1 MSKEVLERIASTG
14 LNGMKKAELKKTF
27 GKNCDNILQKLI
39 DTEQIFIEKKGV
51 AYFVWTRDN
60 YVSYLS
66 QNDPKCKIVLSMAM
80 GKSHS
85 SAKVKEYANNIGET
99 VNEIPQQNVASQASD
114 FKVEFDRR
122 LTESSISIGWAPFSD
137 IRKKICESKKISPE
151 NFYSMATELVER
163 HREKY
168 EVSSGGQEGII
179 MRGLVHG
186 YVRNV

>member
-1 MSKEVLERIASTG
+1 MMEEVLERISSAG
-14 LNGMKKAELKKTF
+14 INGIKKAELKKTF
-27 GKNCDNILQKLI
+27 RKNCDNILQNLI
-39 DTEQIFIEKKGV
+39 EKEQIFVEKKGM

-60 YVSYLS
+60 YIIHLS
-66 QNDPKCKIVLSMAM
+66 QNDPKFKNALNMVM
-80 GKSHS
+80 GVSHS
-85 SAKVKEYANNIGET
+85 VAKVKQHTNNLDKAVTMISK
-99 VNEIPQQNVASQASD
+99 QNLTNPDDD

-122 LTESSISIGWAPFSD
+122 LTESSTSIGWAPFSE
-137 IRKKICESKKISPE
+137 IRKKICESKKISTE
-151 NFYSMATELVER
+151 NFYTMATNLVEI

>member
-1 MSKEVLERIASTG
+1 MSEKVFERITSAG
-14 LNGMKKAELKKTF
+14 LNGIKKVELKKTF

-39 DTEQIFIEKKGV
+39 DEKQIFVEKKGV

-60 YVSYLS
+60 YISYLS
-66 QNDPKCKIVLSMAM
+66 QNDPKCKIVLSVAM
-80 GKSHS
+80 GKSHLET
-85 SAKVKEYANNIGET
+85 KIKDDNNIGDI
-99 VNEIPQQNVASQASD
+99 VNKTSQQNVANQVSD

-122 LTESSISIGWAPFSD
+122 LTESSTSIGWAPFSD
-137 IRKKICESKKISPE
+137 IRKKICESKKISSE

>member
-1 MSKEVLERIASTG
+1 MSENIFESIASAG
-14 LNGMKKAELKKTF
+14 LNGIKKAELKKTF

-66 QNDPKCKIVLSMAM
+66 QNDPKCKIVLSMDM
-80 GKSHS
+80 GKSHFD
-85 SAKVKEYANNIGET
+85 AKVKEYNNIGDT
-99 VNEIPQQNVASQASD
+99 VNKTSQQNVANQVGD
-114 FKVEFDRR
+114 FKVEFDKR
-122 LTESSISIGWAPFSD
+122 LTESSTSIGWAPFSD
-137 IRKKICESKKISPE
+137 IRKKICESKKISSE
-151 NFYSMATELVER
+151 NFYSMATELVEKY
-163 HREKY
+163 REKY

>member
-1 MSKEVLERIASTG
+1 MNEKVLERIAFAG
-14 LNGMKKAELKKTF
+14 LNGIKKTELKKTF
-27 GKNCDNILQKLI
+27 GKECDDVLQNLI
-39 DTEQIFIEKKGV
+39 DAEQIFVEKKGV
-51 AYFVWTRDN
+51 TYFVWTRDN
-60 YVSYLS
+60 YISHLS
-66 QNDPKCKIVLSMAM
+66 QNHPKVKIVLKNM

-85 SAKVKEYANNIGET
+85 VVKVKEHANNIDKT
-99 VNEIPQQNVASQASD
+99 VNKISQQNVASQEND

-122 LTESSISIGWAPFSD
+122 LTESSTSIGWAPFSD

-163 HREKY
+163 HRERY
-168 EVSSGGQEGII
+168 EISSGGQEGIV

>member
-1 MSKEVLERIASTG
+1 MSEEILERIASVG
-14 LNGMKKAELKKTF
+14 INGIKKAELKKTF
-27 GKNCDNILQKLI
+27 GKNCDEILQNLI
-39 DTEQIFIEKKGV
+39 NTEQIFVEKKGV
-51 AYFVWTRDN
+51 AYFVWTRNN
-60 YVSYLS
+60 YILHLS
-66 QNDPKCKIVLSMAM
+66 QNDPQFKIVLNMVM

-85 SAKVKEYANNIGET
+85 MAKVKEHANNLEDT
-99 VNEIPQQNVASQASD
+99 VSKISQQNVASSESD
-114 FKVEFDRR
+114 FKAEFDRR
-122 LTESSISIGWAPFSD
+122 LTESSTSIGWAPFLD

-151 NFYSMATELVER
+151 NFYSMASDLVER